1 MAAVSWR
8 LTSVLKSSLWSSR
21 AIGPLFRGRAITRYY
36 IPQATPILYRQYSSK
51 DIEVTLTPEEKKIS
65 DRMDRGYIR
74 RFFDWMNSDPEPIEE
89 VFSEEERLK
98 REDLDRRL
106 NEMLYSNPP
115 IKPDLAFVTEMIET
129 MMTYSNWYMGCYV

>member
-1 MAAVSWR
+1 
-8 LTSVLKSSLWSSR
+8 
-21 AIGPLFRGRAITRYY
+21 
-36 IPQATPILYRQYSSK
+36 
-51 DIEVTLTPEEKKIS
+51 
-65 DRMDRGYIR
+65 
-74 RFFDWMNSDPEPIEE
+74 MNSDPEPIEE

-129 MMTYSNWYMGCYV
+129 MMTYSNCTPPPDEQSIQMIKYRVDQENEHIDQNK